1 MRERAVTFGGGRVLG
16 VLTESGDGNRDR
28 PCLVVLNAGLI
39 HRVGP
44 GRLSV
49 EIARC
54 AASAGYSAF
63 RFDLSGLGDAAPRVS
78 PLGVEESAVAD
89 VKEALDHLAANH
101 GFRSFVLLGLCSG
114 AVHVHHAT
122 VADDRIKGA
131 VLLDGYS
138 YPTLRFR
145 LSAMADRLRSP
156 LLLLR
161 SMVRRAVR
169 FLSGARAW
177 RFGCRERS
185 VLASDTA
192 TARGGGGP
200 ESDGVSGGSAALRL
214 HRRVEPHLPPR
225 GTGAG
230 GVSPCSLRLDPDG
243 TAHPQRGAP
252 LLHAARASAIARH
265 SGRVAGEAFPR
276 LPPTSRSRSCVR
288 STEERRSAPTK
299 SARAAPGPSGRR
311 PWSPRTPS

>member
-122 VADDRIKGA
+122 VADDRIRGA

-145 LSAMADRLRSP
+145 LGAMADRLRSP

-169 FLSGARAW
+169 FLSGAGAW
-177 RFGCRERS
+177 R
-185 VLASDTA
+185 LAAENEAFLPRT
-192 TARGGGGP
+192 
-200 ESDGVSGGSAALRL
+200 
-214 HRRVEPHLPPR
+214 PPR
-225 GTGAG
+225 HEVEADLRAIVSRGVQLLYVFTGEW
-230 GVSPCSLRLDPDG
+230 S
-243 TAHPQRGAP
+243 H
-252 LLHAARASAIARH
+252 IYRH
-265 SGRVAGEAFPR
+265 EGQVREAFPR
-276 LPPTSRSRSCVR
+276 VPFGSTLTERLIPSAEHLFFTPP
-288 STEERRSAPTK
+288 ERAQLLGILAEWLETRFP
-299 SARAAPGPSGRR
+299 
-311 PWSPRTPS
+311 